1 MLGTGTDLPSL
12 CAKREFAVLPAP
24 EAYNGGY
31 VGKPGNTLVDP
42 PTSLAR
48 LCGQSADSGAT
59 VPPASTGHVLS
70 EGLNVVSMPAR
81 KRVTWRKYFEMGIAV
96 ELAPET
102 LHFTIRCFI
111 KK

>member
-1 MLGTGTDLPSL
+1 
-12 CAKREFAVLPAP
+12 VLP
-24 EAYNGGY
+24 
-31 VGKPGNTLVDP
+31 
-42 PTSLAR
+42 
-48 LCGQSADSGAT
+48 
-59 VPPASTGHVLS
+59 